1 MLLSFTSNR
10 LFKSKKQP
18 NFFTFCKIN
27 WLSTLINSLSFGS
40 TVCLIT
46 LEPFIEEESLKFC
59 FYKGIYVNSSLSLN
73 SLSITLRQEF
83 NGLFV
88 DRTFFLNSSNCV
100 FLSKF

>member
-1 MLLSFTSNR
+1 MHFSSISNR
-10 LFKSKKQP
+10 LFKSKKQS
-18 NFFTFCKIN
+18 NFFIFCKIN
-27 WLSTLINSLSFGS
+27 WLSAFINSLSSGS
-40 TVCLIT
+40 SVCLVT

-59 FYKGIYVNSSLSLN
+59 FYKGIYVNSSVSLN